1 MKYIIYIKYLC
12 IYLKNSFFSI
22 FGFLIVKLII
32 PKEKSKLIDSL
43 KNKKVLV
50 LGSGP
55 SLDNLNQGLID
66 RYEIVFFLNN
76 AVNVSKTFNFDK
88 KKKFIFN
95 SDFFR
100 FIQLKKILFSL
111 DKSWT
116 YVFIPIHLHL
126 FFKFIFFYLKKN
138 VFLLVPKYR
147 LGFPFEKNVTKS
159 IITYCF
165 VTRNDLKNIL
175 DFNNLKVFP
184 YTVALNTFYFLIS
197 CKVSKIHYL
206 GCDFSKGRSSLS
218 NNLDSANFSN
228 KKINL
233 WINELKKLSKN
244 YYIDFKSLK

>member
-1 MKYIIYIKYLC
+1 MKYIIYVKNLC
-12 IYLKNSFFSI
+12 IYLKNSFFSL
-22 FGFLIVKLII
+22 FGFLILKLIT
-32 PKEKSKLIDSL
+32 PKKKSKLIDLL
-43 KNKKVLV
+43 KNKEVLV

-55 SLDNLNQGLID
+55 SLDNLNQDLID

-76 AVNVSKTFNFDK
+76 AVNVSKTFDFDK

-100 FIQLKKILFSL
+100 FIQLKKTLFSL

-116 YVFIPIHLHL
+116 FIFIPIHLQL
-126 FFKFIFFYLKKN
+126 LIKFIFFYLKKN

-147 LGFPFEKNVTKS
+147 FGFPFEKNVTKS

-165 VTRNDLKNIL
+165 IKRNDLKNIL

-206 GCDFSKGRSSLS
+206 GCDFSKGRSLLS
-218 NNLDSANFSN
+218 NNQDAANFSN
-228 KKINL
+228 KKIKL
-233 WINELKKLSKN
+233 WINKLEKLSKKYN
-244 YYIDFKSLK
+244 IDFKSLK